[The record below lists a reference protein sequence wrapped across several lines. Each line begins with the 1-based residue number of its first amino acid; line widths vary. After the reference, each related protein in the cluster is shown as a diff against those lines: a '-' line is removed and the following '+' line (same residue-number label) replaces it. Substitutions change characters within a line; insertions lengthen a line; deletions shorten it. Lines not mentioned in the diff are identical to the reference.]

1 MMDTLED
8 LPGLKKVKILQ
19 SKYQLGADI
28 YEADDRKNT
37 VQCCFT
43 MKWQTSQRYFVEFEG
58 GWNKL

>member
-28 YEADDRKNT
+28 YEAGDRKKHSIMLFHNEMAN
-37 VQCCFT
+37 FT
-43 MKWQTSQRYFVEFEG
+43 AVLCG
-58 GWNKL
+58 V

>member
-1 MMDTLED
+1 MNLQAQGIQNIQKFELKCEFVMMDTLED

-37 VQCCFT
+37 V
-43 MKWQTSQRYFVEFEG
+43 
-58 GWNKL
+58 